1 MSKAKSAV
9 TVTPKVAKITKSDI
23 TNAILE
29 QSLETKVGLLVVTA
43 TSENLNKF
51 TKDSLVEI
59 VKVANPKFEV
69 LKKTTKGEII
79 PAIMKMDDVRNM
91 ENVAKVIFTEENL
104 MKLTKDVLEGIVA
117 ATTDTTDETTTT
129 DAATDVAPTAETA
142 VEELAPT
149 DAVITAE
156 NVEIVAENV
165 EGADQAA
172 TEATE
177 VAEA

>member
-1 MSKAKSAV
+1 MATKAKGV

-29 QSLETKVGLLVVTA
+29 QTLETKVGLLVVTA

-79 PAIMKMDDVRNM
+79 PAIMKMDDV
-91 ENVAKVIFTEENL
+91 AKMKSVVNVIFTEENL

-117 ATTDTTDETTTT
+117 VTVETSEEVVAEQTEATEV
-129 DAATDVAPTAETA
+129 ATEVA
-142 VEELAPT
+142 EELTPT
-149 DAVITAE
+149 DAVI
-156 NVEIVAENV
+156 VAESV
-165 EGADQAA
+165 EVVAEQTEA